1 MTLNAKLRQMTVYN
15 KNLIFDLGAH
25 EGEDTQYYLSRGFNV
40 VAVEANPALA
50 MKLREKFYQK
60 ISEDRLVIVEA
71 AISDAE
77 TDYVTFYENKSSSVW
92 GTVVKSFDDRN
103 HSLGTSSKEI
113 QVPTIKMK
121 QLFQNYG
128 VPYYIK
134 IDIEGMD
141 LHALKQMADEK
152 YKPKYISI
160 ESEKVHFSK
169 LVQEFEVLEALGYSS
184 FQLVQQATV
193 YKQKIPQ
200 NSHEGLR
207 IEYKFQRGSSGMF
220 GSDLPGIW
228 LSKQNALQRYRI
240 VFSLYKLIG
249 DASLLRRIPFMNFC
263 LRGAQR
269 VIGIGLPGWYDTHAT
284 LEPKHET
291 HLESNRT

>member
-1 MTLNAKLRQMTVYN
+1 MINYS

-25 EGEDTQYYLSRGFNV
+25 KGEDTQYYLSRGFNV
-40 VAVEANPALA
+40 VAVEANPMLTK
-50 MKLREKFYQK
+50 KLHETFQQQ
-60 ISEDRLVIVEA
+60 IAENRLVIVEA

-77 TDYVTFYENKSSSVW
+77 TDYVTFYDNETSSVW
-92 GTVVKSFDDRN
+92 GTVVKNFNDRN
-103 HSLGTSSKEI
+103 HSMGATSREI

-121 QLFQNYG
+121 ELFQKYG

-141 LHALKQMADEK
+141 LYALKQMTNEK

-160 ESEKVHFSK
+160 ESEKVNFSK
-169 LVQEFEVLEALGYSS
+169 LVEEFEILESLGYRK
-184 FQLVQQATV
+184 FKIVQQATV
-193 YKQKIPQ
+193 HKQKIPQ
-200 NSHEGLR
+200 DSIESAQT
-207 IEYKFQRGSSGMF
+207 EYKFQRGSSGMF

-240 VFSLYKLIG
+240 VFLLYKLIG
-249 DASLLRRIPFMNFC
+249 DTSIIRRVPFLSFC

-269 VIGIGLPGWYDTHAT
+269 VLGIGLPGWYDTHAE
-284 LEPKHET
+284 LETENET
-291 HLESNRT
+291 TVEEPII